1 MFKMLARVMLI
12 LNLGQSLRTVF
23 LATLLAFSGQSP
35 VTAGELK
42 FSEGNELVFFQGP
55 ILLDEIDDILSQ
67 LDEKKPKLILLNSI
81 GGNVLGALRFA
92 KYVRK
97 NQMNTWIAHKQTCA
111 SACALV
117 FLAGTQRFS
126 EGNLIVHQYLPPAE
140 QGNEKIARDAAWI
153 SVQKIIGET
162 ITLLNSFGTPRFVFE
177 RIFSSPNLYAFT
189 EAEMAELNT
198 VSSLDEM

>member
-1 MFKMLARVMLI
+1 MRTILLVMLLI
-12 LNLGQSLRTVF
+12 FVSY
-23 LATLLAFSGQSP
+23 SP
-35 VTAGELK
+35 LTAGKLK
-42 FSEGNELVFFQGP
+42 FSEAMNWYFFKEDCESTYF
-55 ILLDEIDDILSQ
+55 LREW

-81 GGNVLGALRFA
+81 GGNILGALRFA
-92 KYVRK
+92 RYVRK

-126 EGNLIVHQYLPPAE
+126 EGNLIVHQYLPPAA
-140 QGNEKIARDAAWI
+140 QGNEKIAMDAAWI
-153 SVQKIIGET
+153 SVQRIIGET

-189 EAEMAELNT
+189 EAEMAQLNT
-198 VSSLDEM
+198 VTSLDEM

>member
-1 MFKMLARVMLI
+1 MRTILLVMLLI
-12 LNLGQSLRTVF
+12 FVSY
-23 LATLLAFSGQSP
+23 SP
-35 VTAGELK
+35 LTAGKLK

-55 ILLDEIDDILSQ
+55 ILLDEIDDIISQ

-81 GGNVLGALRFA
+81 GGNILGALRFA

-117 FLAGTQRFS
+117 FLAGTQRLS

-140 QGNEKIARDAAWI
+140 QGNEKIAMDAAWI

-189 EAEMAELNT
+189 KAEMAELNT

>member
-1 MFKMLARVMLI
+1 MRQLLQTI
-12 LNLGQSLRTVF
+12 S
-23 LATLLAFSGQSP
+23 LAFAVILSGQSP
-35 VTAGELK
+35 ATAGELLFGK
-42 FSEGNELVFFQGP
+42 DNEWVVFKGP
-55 ILLDEIDDILSQ
+55 IVLDEIDDILSQ
-67 LDEKKPKLILLNSI
+67 IDEKKPKLISLNSI

-92 KYVRK
+92 RYVRK

-140 QGNEKIARDAAWI
+140 QGNEKIARDVAWI
-153 SVQKIIGET
+153 SVQRTIGET

-177 RIFSSPNLYAFT
+177 RIFSSLNLYAFT

>member
-1 MFKMLARVMLI
+1 MKHAARSTVLAILLI
-12 LNLGQSLRTVF
+12 FGSQSS
-23 LATLLAFSGQSP
+23 A
-35 VTAGELK
+35 TAGKLK
-42 FSEGNELVFFQGP
+42 FSESNELVFFHGP

-67 LDEKKPKLILLNSI
+67 VDEKKPKVISLNSI

-92 KYVRK
+92 RYVRK

-153 SVQKIIGET
+153 SIQKIIGET

>member
-1 MFKMLARVMLI
+1 MKHSIRSIVLVI
-12 LNLGQSLRTVF
+12 LL
-23 LATLLAFSGQSP
+23 TLSSQFPA
-35 VTAGELK
+35 TAGELLFGK
-42 FSEGNELVFFQGP
+42 DKEWVVFKGP
-55 ILLDEIDDILSQ
+55 IILDEIDDILSQ
-67 LDEKKPKLILLNSI
+67 IDEKKPKLISLNSI

-92 KYVRK
+92 RYVRK

-126 EGNLIVHQYLPPAE
+126 DGNLIVHQYLPPAE
-140 QGNEKIARDAAWI
+140 QGNEKIARDVAWI
-153 SVQKIIGET
+153 SVQRTIGET

-177 RIFSSPNLYAFT
+177 RIFSSLNLYAFT

>member
-1 MFKMLARVMLI
+1 MKNFLHFSLLTFALI
-12 LNLGQSLRTVF
+12 ISSQF
-23 LATLLAFSGQSP
+23 PA
-35 VTAGELK
+35 TAGELLFGK
-42 FSEGNELVFFQGP
+42 DKEWVVFKGP
-55 ILLDEIDDILSQ
+55 IILDEIDNILSQ
-67 LDEKKPKLILLNSI
+67 TDEKKPKLISLNSI

-92 KYVRK
+92 RYVRK

-153 SVQKIIGET
+153 SVQRTIGET

>member
-1 MFKMLARVMLI
+1 MPI
-12 LNLGQSLRTVF
+12 LNLGKGLRTVF

-153 SVQKIIGET
+153 SIQKIIGET
-162 ITLLNSFGTPRFVFE
+162 ITLLNSFGTPRFVLE

>member
-1 MFKMLARVMLI
+1 MI
-12 LNLGQSLRTVF
+12 
-23 LATLLAFSGQSP
+23 SGQSFAK
-35 VTAGELK
+35 AGELVFGK
-42 FSEGNELVFFQGP
+42 DNELVFFQGP
-55 ILLDEIDDILSQ
+55 IILDEIDDIQSQ
-67 LDEKKPKLILLNSI
+67 LDEKKPKLISLNSI

-140 QGNEKIARDAAWI
+140 QGNEKIARDVAWI
-153 SVQKIIGET
+153 SVQRTIGET

>member
-1 MFKMLARVMLI
+1 MRTILITIILI
-12 LNLGQSLRTVF
+12 LS
-23 LATLLAFSGQSP
+23 SHSP
-35 VTAGELK
+35 ATAGELLFGK
-42 FSEGNELVFFQGP
+42 DNEWVVFKGP
-55 ILLDEIDDILSQ
+55 IILDEIDDILSQ

-97 NQMNTWIAHKQTCA
+97 NQMNTWIAQNQTCA

>member
-1 MFKMLARVMLI
+1 MPI
-12 LNLGQSLRTVF
+12 LNLGKGLRTVF

-55 ILLDEIDDILSQ
+55 ILLDEIDQILSQ
-67 LDEKKPKLILLNSI
+67 LDDKKPRLILLNSI
-81 GGNVLGALRFA
+81 GGNVSGAVRFA
-92 KYVRK
+92 RYVRE
-97 NQMNTWIAHKQTCA
+97 NQMNTWISQNQTCA

-140 QGNEKIARDAAWI
+140 QGNEKIARDTAWI
-153 SVQKIIGET
+153 SVQRIIGET

-189 EAEMAELNT
+189 EGEMAELNT